1 MPEAAWVVFWLG
13 VGVWGV
19 LTLARLKS
27 FLHILQLEEY
37 FTRSYAHW
45 LNTNFERYLKTMA
58 GAAAGPALAYLL
70 ITMDDV
76 ELVGLGVWAIV
87 GVGLIVSKPRHKPKK
102 PLVMTARASRVLYTG
117 LALWVTVVA
126 LATGL
131 GLAIGE
137 HEAIAAGVLAAS
149 VLTAF
154 AGHVLLLA
162 NILLAPVE
170 ARMRRR
176 FEVAA
181 SAKLAEQRPKVI
193 AITGSAG
200 KTTTKEMVAHLLSG
214 RYRVLKTPASFN
226 TPMGIS
232 RTVNEMLDHHDYF
245 VCEMGAYQKGEI
257 EKLCRLVGGADIS
270 AITTVNAQHLERFGS
285 IEKTAEAKWEIV
297 EGLKPGGT
305 AVLNYDIGAVRERGE
320 RLTGVE
326 VVRFGVES
334 TDVPLRATAVREQ
347 EGGIE
352 VDILYSGPDAAPGPE
367 SSSPDPSDSPSPK
380 SERGLGGEVSPVTF
394 RVPILGRHNAGNV
407 LAAVAIGLRC
417 GLDLPYMAAALR
429 QFHSPEHRLQPLT
442 LPTGGVLLD
451 DGYNG
456 NPQGIIGAI
465 EVLGSY
471 APKRR
476 ILITPGLI
484 EMGPD
489 KQRYH
494 AEIGWSAA
502 KHVDVVYLVGPKQTA
517 DIRAAM
523 LESGFPEENIHTTRS
538 LDEARAQLAH
548 IAGGGP
554 NDAILIANDLP
565 DQFDEYLVI

>member
-1 MPEAAWVVFWLG
+1 MPEYAWVAFWVG
-13 VGVWGV
+13 TGVWAA
-19 LTLARLKS
+19 LTFLRLKA

-37 FTRSYAHW
+37 FTRPYFHW
-45 LNTNFERYLKTMA
+45 LATNYDRYLRTMP

-70 ITMDDV
+70 LTMDDI
-76 ELVGLGVWAIV
+76 ELVGLAVWAVV
-87 GVGLIVSKPRHKPKK
+87 GVGLAVTRPRHKAKK
-102 PLVMTARASRVLYTG
+102 PLVMTARAKRVLYVSAG
-117 LALWVTVVA
+117 LWIAAVA
-126 LATGL
+126 LATGV

-137 HEAIAAGVLAAS
+137 HEAVAAGVFVAS
-149 VLTAF
+149 VLCAF
-154 AGHVLLLA
+154 AGHVVALA
-162 NILLAPVE
+162 NLLLAPVE
-170 ARMRRR
+170 ARMRRK

-181 SAKLAEQRPKVI
+181 SAKLAEQRPKII

-200 KTTTKEMVAHLLSG
+200 KTTTKEMVSHLLSG
-214 RYRVLKTPASFN
+214 RFRVLKTPASFN

-232 RTVNEMLDHHDYF
+232 RTVNEMLEHHDYF

-257 EKLCRLVGGADIS
+257 EKLCRLVGGTDIS
-270 AITTVNAQHLERFGS
+270 VITTVNAQHLERFGS
-285 IEKTAEAKWEIV
+285 LEKTAEAKWEIV
-297 EGLKPGGT
+297 EGLKPGG
-305 AVLNYDIGAVRERGE
+305 AAILNYDVAAVRERGE
-320 RLTGVE
+320 HLSGVD
-326 VVRFGVES
+326 VTPFGIES

-352 VDILYSGPDAAPGPE
+352 VDVRYQDEEASV
-367 SSSPDPSDSPSPK
+367 
-380 SERGLGGEVSPVTF
+380 RVSV
-394 RVPILGRHNAGNV
+394 LGRHNAGNV

-429 QFHSPEHRLQPLT
+429 QFHSPEHRLQPLK

-465 EVLGSY
+465 EVLGAY

-484 EMGPD
+484 EMGRD

-494 AEIGWSAA
+494 AEIGWAAA
-502 KHVDVVYLVGPKQTA
+502 KHVDVAYLVGPKQTA
-517 DIRAAM
+517 DIREAM
-523 LESGFPEENIHTTRS
+523 LESGFLEANIHTTRS
-538 LDEARAQLAH
+538 LDEARAHLAE

-554 NDAILIANDLP
+554 DDAILIANDLP
-565 DQFDEYLVI
+565 DQFDEFLVI

>member
-1 MPEAAWVVFWLG
+1 MPEFAWIAFW
-13 VGVWGV
+13 VGTGIWAV
-19 LTLARLKS
+19 LTFLRLKA

-37 FTRSYAHW
+37 FTRSYVHW
-45 LNTNFERYLKTMA
+45 LSANCDRYLRTMP

-70 ITMDDV
+70 LTMDDI
-76 ELVGLGVWAIV
+76 ELVGLAVWAIV
-87 GVGLIVSKPRHKPKK
+87 GAGLAVTRPRHKAKK
-102 PLVMTARASRVLYTG
+102 PLVMTARAKRVLYASAG
-117 LALWVTVVA
+117 LWIAAVA
-126 LATGL
+126 LATGI
-131 GLAIGE
+131 GVAIGE
-137 HEAIAAGVLAAS
+137 HEAVAAGVFVAS
-149 VLTAF
+149 VLCAF
-154 AGHVLLLA
+154 AGHVVALA
-162 NILLAPVE
+162 NLLLAPVE
-170 ARMRRR
+170 ARMRRK

-181 SAKLAEQRPKVI
+181 SAKLADQRPKII

-200 KTTTKEMVAHLLSG
+200 KTTTKEMVSHLLSG
-214 RYRVLKTPASFN
+214 RFRVLKTPASFN

-257 EKLCRLVGGADIS
+257 EKLCRLVGGTDIS
-270 AITTVNAQHLERFGS
+270 VITTVNAQHLERFGS
-285 IEKTAEAKWEIV
+285 LEKTAEAKWEIV
-297 EGLKPGGT
+297 EGLKPGG
-305 AVLNYDIGAVRERGE
+305 AAILNYDVAAIRERGE
-320 RLTGVE
+320 KLT
-326 VVRFGVES
+326 VVDVTPFGIES
-334 TDVPLRATAVREQ
+334 NDVPLRATAVREQ

-352 VDILYSGPDAAPGPE
+352 VD
-367 SSSPDPSDSPSPK
+367 
-380 SERGLGGEVSPVTF
+380 VSYQDEEASV
-394 RVPILGRHNAGNV
+394 RVSVLGRHNAGNV
-407 LAAVAIGLRC
+407 VAAIGIGLRC

-429 QFHSPEHRLQPLT
+429 QFHSPEHRLQPLK

-484 EMGPD
+484 EMGRD

-494 AEIGWSAA
+494 AEIGWTAA
-502 KHVDVVYLVGPKQTA
+502 KHVDVAYLVGPKQTA

-523 LESGFPEENIHTTRS
+523 LESGFPEANIHTTRS
-538 LDEARAQLAH
+538 LDEARAMLAE

-554 NDAILIANDLP
+554 DDAILIANDLP
-565 DQFDEYLVI
+565 DQFDEFLVI

>member
-1 MPEAAWVVFWLG
+1 MPEFAWLAFC
-13 VGVWGV
+13 VGTGIWAV
-19 LTLARLKS
+19 LTFARLKA

-37 FTRSYAHW
+37 FTRSYFHW
-45 LNTNFERYLKTMA
+45 LSTNYDRYLRTMP

-70 ITMDDV
+70 LTMDDI
-76 ELVGLGVWAIV
+76 ELVGLTIWAIV
-87 GVGLIVSKPRHKPKK
+87 GAGLLATRPRHKAKK
-102 PLVMTARASRVLYTG
+102 PLVMTARAKRVLFASAG
-117 LALWVTVVA
+117 LWIAIVA
-126 LATGL
+126 IATGI

-137 HEAIAAGVLAAS
+137 HEAIAAGVFAAS
-149 VLTAF
+149 VLCAF
-154 AGHVLLLA
+154 AGHLVAMA
-162 NILLAPVE
+162 NVLLAPLE

-181 SAKLAEQRPKVI
+181 SAKLAQQRPKII

-214 RYRVLKTPASFN
+214 RFRVLKTPASFN

-232 RTVNEMLDHHDYF
+232 RTVNEMLEHHDYF

-257 EKLCRLVGGADIS
+257 EKLCKLVGGTDIS
-270 AITTVNAQHLERFGS
+270 VITTVNAQHLERFGS
-285 IEKTAEAKWEIV
+285 LEKTAEAKWEIV
-297 EGLKPGGT
+297 EGLKPDG
-305 AVLNYDIGAVRERGE
+305 AAILNYDVAAVRQRGE
-320 RLTGVE
+320 RLTSIE
-326 VVRFGVES
+326 VVPFGIES
-334 TDVPLRATAVREQ
+334 RDVPLRATAVREQ

-352 VDILYSGPDAAPGPE
+352 VDIEYRPGP
-367 SSSPDPSDSPSPK
+367 PSPRK
-380 SERGLGGEVSPVTF
+380 EMGLGDEVTTASI
-394 RVPILGRHNAGNV
+394 RVPLLGRHNAGNV

-429 QFHSPEHRLQPLT
+429 QFQSPEHRLQPLK

-465 EVLGSY
+465 EVLGAY

-484 EMGPD
+484 EMGRD

-494 AEIGWSAA
+494 AEIGWAAA
-502 KHVDVVYLVGPKQTA
+502 KHVDIAYLVGPKQTA

-523 LESGFPEENIHTTRS
+523 LESGFPDANIHTTRS
-538 LDEARAQLAH
+538 LDEARSMLAQ

-554 NDAILIANDLP
+554 DDAILIANDLP
-565 DQFDEYLVI
+565 DQFDEFLVI